1 MICEGDVF
9 NLVEVIFI
17 GICLVC
23 FCDLL
28 IWDLLCGL
36 VMMIGEFLEGF
47 GVLIRLIGDF
57 LMVFGVLLLVRSV
70 VFIFCEIL

>member
-1 MICEGDVF
+1 
-9 NLVEVIFI
+9 
-17 GICLVC
+17 
-23 FCDLL
+23 
-28 IWDLLCGL
+28 
-36 VMMIGEFLEGF
+36 MMIGEFLEGF